1 MVSCL
6 VTRSVFDALSLGEEG
21 PATRS
26 CYVGVRDRPLYPR
39 YICVDLIAHNY
50 TAQTHRAHKMKRMD
64 EWVKTLLDLSDQE
77 AIEEVSRCGGSK
89 NGMSPGVKTLVGD
102 SLSFVAEKA
111 AQNVRGR
118 VNWYQFMIMKR
129 KNRHLL

>member
-1 MVSCL
+1 
-6 VTRSVFDALSLGEEG
+6 
-21 PATRS
+21 
-26 CYVGVRDRPLYPR
+26 
-39 YICVDLIAHNY
+39 
-50 TAQTHRAHKMKRMD
+50 MD